1 MPYQPFPYRVIQAVS
16 STLQAEKKVR
26 ASTHE
31 VEARTAAT
39 GNIEVP
45 EDRVVRRLDRLRTED
60 ELCDVCD
67 TSDE

>member
-1 MPYQPFPYRVIQAVS
+1 M
-16 STLQAEKKVR
+16 R

-45 EDRVVRRLDRLRTED
+45 EDRVVRRLDRLRTVD